1 MHVFPLLYLYLSAA
15 APPPAVHKVLSQML
29 SRELTS
35 MSVPLVFP
43 DGVPF
48 IEPSSSLW
56 CLFKGSYL
64 AECNCKVDQKLF
76 QSPNNPTSP
85 RNLAARFVNN
95 PALSKS
101 WSINL
106 FMMKNWKTELITQMF
121 PNVQVFIFMEEKK
134 KTLNEWLDVFP
145 FHLGGLELFKHSP
158 LVCFFSVSLAPGAQ
172 ICLSLVLPL

>member
-15 APPPAVHKVLSQML
+15 APPPAVHKVPSQML

-35 MSVPLVFP
+35 TSVPLVFP

-56 CLFKGSYL
+56 CLLKGSYL

-76 QSPNNPTSP
+76 QSSNNPTSL
-85 RNLAARFVNN
+85 RNLAACFVNN

-106 FMMKNWKTELITQMF
+106 FMMKNWVNY
-121 PNVQVFIFMEEKK
+121 PNVSKCPGVYLHARKK
-134 KTLNEWLDVFP
+134 ENSEWM
-145 FHLGGLELFKHSP
+145 
-158 LVCFFSVSLAPGAQ
+158 
-172 ICLSLVLPL
+172 IRCLSFSSWWFRAV

>member
-1 MHVFPLLYLYLSAA
+1 MHVFPFLYLYLSAA
-15 APPPAVHKVLSQML
+15 APPPAVHKVPSQRL

-35 MSVPLVFP
+35 MSFPLVFP

-56 CLFKGSYL
+56 CLLKGSYL
-64 AECNCKVDQKLF
+64 AECNCKVDQKRF

-101 WSINL
+101 
-106 FMMKNWKTELITQMF
+106 
-121 PNVQVFIFMEEKK
+121 
-134 KTLNEWLDVFP
+134 
-145 FHLGGLELFKHSP
+145 
-158 LVCFFSVSLAPGAQ
+158 
-172 ICLSLVLPL
+172 